1 MQVDTINKKGVH
13 VVVRYMHNMWN
24 YQATQQI
31 SLKTHMEVIHDGVKY
46 LSNICD
52 YQATERGIHE
62 RHEKSIHEG
71 VKV

>member
-1 MQVDTINKKGVH
+1 
-13 VVVRYMHNMWN
+13 
-24 YQATQQI
+24 
-31 SLKTHMEVIHDGVKY
+31 MEVIHDGVKY